1 MTKRNRQ
8 AVQQARQEKKE
19 AVGRVVKEKFEE
31 TRKIIPLKAKNESQ
45 RQALKAFEEKQLVV
59 LSGSSGV
66 GKTEIMCWY
75 ASKLWLEGSIDNIVI
90 TRPHQHLG
98 NDYGAVTGND
108 TLKLLPFCMSMMMK
122 FKKYLGSGILRN
134 NFRMEMMES
143 LFNEVSGISIVP
155 VEKIQGL
162 SFDNRTIILADEVQ
176 GCTPAQVKALVTRAE
191 EGALLICAGDKTQSP
206 LKGENGLQVLETVL
220 TSNPHED
227 AEIIRF
233 TPKDNCRSGIA
244 GHLANVFELQ
254 GTW

>member
-19 AVGRVVKEKFEE
+19 AVGRVVKGKFEE

-162 SFDNRTIILADEVQ
+162 SFDNRTVILADEVQ

-244 GHLANVFELQ
+244 GHLANVFEQQ

>member
-1 MTKRNRQ
+1 MTKRNNRQ
-8 AVQQARQEKKE
+8 VVEDRRVKKAE
-19 AVGRVVKEKFEE
+19 TGRVIQEKFEE
-31 TRKIIPLKAKNESQ
+31 GRKIIPLVAKNESQ
-45 RQALKAFEEKQLVV
+45 KEALRAFTEKQLVV
-59 LSGSSGV
+59 LSGTAGT
-66 GKTEIMCWY
+66 GKSELMCWY

-122 FKKYLGSGILRN
+122 FKKYLGAGILKN
-134 NFRMEMMES
+134 NFRMEIMES
-143 LFNEVSGISIVP
+143 LFNEVSGICIVP

-206 LKGENGLQVLETVL
+206 LKGENGLAVLEQVLA
-220 TSNPHED
+220 SRPHPD

-244 GHLANVFELQ
+244 GHLAQVFEEQ

>member
-1 MTKRNRQ
+1 MAKRNQ
-8 AVQQARQEKKE
+8 AAVREARNSKKE
-19 AVGRVVKEKFEE
+19 ETGRVIEGKFEE
-31 TRKIIPLKAKNESQ
+31 SRRIIPLVAKNDAQ
-45 RQALKAFEEKQLVV
+45 RKALKAFEEKQLVV
-59 LSGSSGV
+59 LSGSAGA
-66 GKTEIMCWY
+66 GKSEIMCWY
-75 ASKLWLEGSIDNIVI
+75 ASKLWLEGKIDNIVI

-122 FKKYLGSGILRN
+122 FKKYLGSGILKN
-134 NFRMEMMES
+134 NFRMEIIEG

-206 LKGENGLQVLETVL
+206 LKGENGLQVLENVL
-220 TSNPHED
+220 SAHPHED

-244 GHLANVFELQ
+244 GHLANVFEQQ

>member
-1 MTKRNRQ
+1 MAKRNQ
-8 AVQQARQEKKE
+8 AAVREARNTKKE
-19 AVGRVVKEKFEE
+19 ETGRIIHEKFEE
-31 TRKIIPLKAKNESQ
+31 GRKVIPLTAKNESQ

-59 LSGSSGV
+59 LSGSAGV
-66 GKTEIMCWY
+66 GKSEIMCWY
-75 ASKLWLEGSIDNIVI
+75 ASKLWLEGIIDNIVI

-122 FKKYLGSGILRN
+122 FKKYLGAGILKN
-134 NFRMEMMES
+134 NFRMEVMES
-143 LFNEVSGISIVP
+143 LFNEVSGICIVP

-206 LKGENGLQVLETVL
+206 LKGENGLAVLEEVL
-220 TSNPHED
+220 TTRPHPD
-227 AEIIRF
+227 AQIVRF

-244 GHLANVFELQ
+244 GHLAQVFEEQ